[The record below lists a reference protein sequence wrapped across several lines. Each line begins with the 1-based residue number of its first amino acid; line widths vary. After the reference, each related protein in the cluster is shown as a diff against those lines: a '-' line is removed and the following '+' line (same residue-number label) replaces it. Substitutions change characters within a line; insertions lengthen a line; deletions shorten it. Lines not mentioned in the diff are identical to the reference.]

1 MDYPSIKEEIA
12 NSITH
17 GFGVLLSFIG
27 IPIMVSYAVFKG
39 TPQHVWAVSIFSATL
54 LMLYIFST
62 VYHSIQQPSAK
73 RVLRIFDHISIY
85 FLIAGSYTPFIL
97 FFMNRTSGYV
107 FLGLIWAIA
116 LAGTI
121 FKVFFTGK
129 FNLISTI
136 LYVAMGWM
144 VLFIAKPIFSAMSF
158 EGILWLAIGG
168 GAYTLGVVFYLWK
181 NLRYNHAIWHVFV
194 LTGSI
199 SHYISVLYSMDYVV
213 GNISL

>member
-73 RVLRIFDHISIY
+73 RVLRIFD
-85 FLIAGSYTPFIL
+85 
-97 FFMNRTSGYV
+97 
-107 FLGLIWAIA
+107 
-116 LAGTI
+116 
-121 FKVFFTGK
+121 
-129 FNLISTI
+129 
-136 LYVAMGWM
+136 
-144 VLFIAKPIFSAMSF
+144 
-158 EGILWLAIGG
+158 
-168 GAYTLGVVFYLWK
+168 
-181 NLRYNHAIWHVFV
+181 
-194 LTGSI
+194 
-199 SHYISVLYSMDYVV
+199 
-213 GNISL
+213 

>member
-1 MDYPSIKEEIA
+1 
-12 NSITH
+12 
-17 GFGVLLSFIG
+17 
-27 IPIMVSYAVFKG
+27 
-39 TPQHVWAVSIFSATL
+39 
-54 LMLYIFST
+54 
-62 VYHSIQQPSAK
+62 
-73 RVLRIFDHISIY
+73 
-85 FLIAGSYTPFIL
+85 
-97 FFMNRTSGYV
+97 
-107 FLGLIWAIA
+107 IWAIA